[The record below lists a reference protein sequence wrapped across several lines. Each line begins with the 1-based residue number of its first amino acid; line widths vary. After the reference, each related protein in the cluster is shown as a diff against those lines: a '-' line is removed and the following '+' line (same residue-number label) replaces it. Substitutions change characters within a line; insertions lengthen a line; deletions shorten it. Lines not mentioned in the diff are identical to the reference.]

1 MSALLV
7 CVCAYLCKY
16 VLGCM
21 CVGVSE
27 PEVDVG
33 YLSEAFQ
40 MVRLDSQETLGIGKY
55 LPSPALGL
63 QIHCFIFSMGAEDQ
77 TGILRC
83 AR

>member
-1 MSALLV
+1 MYVHTCASVCLV
-7 CVCAYLCKY
+7 V
-16 VLGCM
+16 

-40 MVRLDSQETLGIGKY
+40 MVRLDSQESLGIGKY

-63 QIHCFIFSMGAEDQ
+63 QIHCFIFSVGAEDQ